1 MIVRRSMHDALRV
14 LFIQVGSLGRNLWL
28 KMLARIGFAEWTRSQ
43 RKRHFY
49 FYPRCRASGKAQPL
63 ARPAQQ
69 PRAPSRQRLRP
80 FRSSHR
86 DMHALSVLNPGHA
99 LAARSALATTASRP
113 GTSKSRAVVPERR
126 RTNKAVAAA
135 SSSDD
140 SSRAVSRVNAA
151 MVACTSLAAGL
162 VAAVPALAE
171 EAASAPAEISPFA
184 GVVDVTVLG
193 IVGLLAVQ
201 GNKKAE
207 EAKAAGAGK
216 GAKGKKK
223 R

>member
-1 MIVRRSMHDALRV
+1 
-14 LFIQVGSLGRNLWL
+14 
-28 KMLARIGFAEWTRSQ
+28 
-43 RKRHFY
+43 
-49 FYPRCRASGKAQPL
+49 
-63 ARPAQQ
+63 
-69 PRAPSRQRLRP
+69 
-80 FRSSHR
+80 
-86 DMHALSVLNPGHA
+86 MHALSVLNPGHA

-171 EAASAPAEISPFA
+171 EAASAPEISPFA

>member
-1 MIVRRSMHDALRV
+1 MVENALIESDSPNGRAVRENA
-14 LFIQVGSLGRNLWL
+14 
-28 KMLARIGFAEWTRSQ
+28 
-43 RKRHFY
+43 HFY
-49 FYPRCRASGKAQPL
+49 FYPPSIGEGTSL

-69 PRAPSRQRLRP
+69 PRAPSRQRLRT

-113 GTSKSRAVVPERR
+113 GTPKSRAVVPERG
-126 RTNKAVAAA
+126 RTNKVVAAA

-171 EAASAPAEISPFA
+171 EAASAAEISPFA

>member
-1 MIVRRSMHDALRV
+1 M
-14 LFIQVGSLGRNLWL
+14 
-28 KMLARIGFAEWTRSQ
+28 
-43 RKRHFY
+43 
-49 FYPRCRASGKAQPL
+49 
-63 ARPAQQ
+63 
-69 PRAPSRQRLRP
+69 
-80 FRSSHR
+80 
-86 DMHALSVLNPGHA
+86 
-99 LAARSALATTASRP
+99 
-113 GTSKSRAVVPERR
+113 
-126 RTNKAVAAA
+126 VAAA

-162 VAAVPALAE
+162 VVAVPALAE

>member
-1 MIVRRSMHDALRV
+1 MVENALIESDSPNGRAVRENA
-14 LFIQVGSLGRNLWL
+14 
-28 KMLARIGFAEWTRSQ
+28 
-43 RKRHFY
+43 HFY
-49 FYPRCRASGKAQPL
+49 FYPPSIGEGTSL

-69 PRAPSRQRLRP
+69 PRAPSRQRLRT

-113 GTSKSRAVVPERR
+113 GTPKSRAVVPERG
-126 RTNKAVAAA
+126 RTNKVVAAA

>member
-1 MIVRRSMHDALRV
+1 
-14 LFIQVGSLGRNLWL
+14 
-28 KMLARIGFAEWTRSQ
+28 
-43 RKRHFY
+43 
-49 FYPRCRASGKAQPL
+49 
-63 ARPAQQ
+63 
-69 PRAPSRQRLRP
+69 
-80 FRSSHR
+80 
-86 DMHALSVLNPGHA
+86 MHALSTLNPGHA
-99 LAARSALATTASRP
+99 LAARSALATTVSRP
-113 GTSKSRAVVPERR
+113 GKSSSRAVVRQR
-126 RTNKAVAAA
+126 GRTTKVFAAA
-135 SSSDD
+135 SSSDE

-207 EAKAAGAGK
+207 EAKAAGTGK

>member
-1 MIVRRSMHDALRV
+1 MSVIDRRSTHDALYS
-14 LFIQVGSLGRNLWL
+14 LFIQVEEPAKPLVENGQQRNPICRMSSL
-28 KMLARIGFAEWTRSQ
+28 
-43 RKRHFY
+43 RKRVKSRESRSGRDGAH
-49 FYPRCRASGKAQPL
+49 PHLSANKPARLRAT
-63 ARPAQQ
+63 RF
-69 PRAPSRQRLRP
+69 RP

-86 DMHALSVLNPGHA
+86 DMHALSVLNPGQA

-113 GTSKSRAVVPERR
+113 GTPKSRAVVPERG
-126 RTNKAVAAA
+126 RTNKVVAAA

-184 GVVDVTVLG
+184 GVVDITVLG
-193 IVGLLAVQ
+193 VVGLLAVQ

-207 EAKAAGAGK
+207 AAKAAGAGK

>member
-1 MIVRRSMHDALRV
+1 MDAQSEKTRI
-14 LFIQVGSLGRNLWL
+14 FI
-28 KMLARIGFAEWTRSQ
+28 
-43 RKRHFY
+43 
-49 FYPRCRASGKAQPL
+49 FYPPSIGEGTSL

-86 DMHALSVLNPGHA
+86 DMHALSVLNAGHA

-135 SSSDD
+135 LSSDD

-207 EAKAAGAGK
+207 AAKAAGAGK